1 MLGGCEVA
9 IALWRRGGPWWRVMS
24 THLPNGDRAMLDI
37 RKLEDYCL
45 SPSHP
50 RGRHK
55 ARVFRQALG
64 LQQEDAVWLRAT
76 LLAAAASG
84 EAVEVTT
91 DAWGT
96 YWQLDVDIR
105 RHRKRAV
112 VRTLWIVRTGEHVS
126 RLVTC
131 WVV

>member
-1 MLGGCEVA
+1 MV
-9 IALWRRGGPWWRVMS
+9 PRVM
-24 THLPNGDRAMLDI
+24 TARLPNGDRAILDI

-55 ARVFRQALG
+55 ARVFRAALG
-64 LQQEDAVWLRAT
+64 LRRDDAAWLRAT
-76 LLAAAASG
+76 LLEAAATG
-84 EAVEVTT
+84 EAVPVST

-96 YWQLDVDIR
+96 HWQLDVVIT
-105 RHRKRAV
+105 RHRKRAM
-112 VRTLWIVRTGEHVS
+112 VRRLWIVRTDEDLP

>member
-1 MLGGCEVA
+1 MA
-9 IALWRRGGPWWRVMS
+9 
-24 THLPNGDRAMLDI
+24 THLPNGDRAILDI

-55 ARVFRQALG
+55 ARVFQRVLG
-64 LQQEDAVWLRAT
+64 VHQGDAVWLRAT
-76 LLAAAASG
+76 LLEAAAVGDATL
-84 EAVEVTT
+84 VNT

-96 YWQLDVDIR
+96 YWQLDVPAR
-105 RHRKRAV
+105 RHRRHAV
-112 VRTLWIVRTGEHVS
+112 VRTLWIVRTGEVLP

-131 WVV
+131 WVL

>member
-1 MLGGCEVA
+1 MT
-9 IALWRRGGPWWRVMS
+9 
-24 THLPNGDRAMLDI
+24 THLPNGDRAILDV

-64 LQQEDAVWLRAT
+64 LDQKDAVWLRAT
-76 LLAAAASG
+76 LLEAAASG
-84 EAVEVTT
+84 EAVPVTT

-96 YWQLDVDIR
+96 YWQLDVIIR

-112 VRTLWIVRTGEHVS
+112 VRTLWIVRTGEDVS

>member
-1 MLGGCEVA
+1 MT
-9 IALWRRGGPWWRVMS
+9 
-24 THLPNGDRAMLDI
+24 THLQNGDRAILDI

-64 LQQEDAVWLRAT
+64 LHQEDAGWLRAA
-76 LLAAAASG
+76 LLEAAATG
-84 EAVEVTT
+84 DAVPVTT

-96 YWQLDVDIR
+96 YWQLDVIIR

-112 VRTLWIVRTGEHVS
+112 VRTLWIVRTGEDLP

-131 WVV
+131 WVL